1 MNKKKELK
9 ELIQKQRKDIAFTR
23 SLINDAKLKTT
34 CTLLVARNEETIG
47 RCQDTLRDLSE
58 KEAMIVV
65 FEKNVDD
72 AERFLNSL

>member
-1 MNKKKELK
+1 MDKKKELE
-9 ELIQKQRKDIAFTR
+9 ELIKKQRKDIAFTR

-34 CTLLVARNEETIG
+34 CTLFVARDEETIG

>member
-1 MNKKKELK
+1 MDKKKEL
-9 ELIQKQRKDIAFTR
+9 EGLIKKQRKDIAFTR
-23 SLINDAKLKTT
+23 SLINDAKLKAT
-34 CTLLVARNEETIG
+34 CTLLVARDEETIG